1 MYTHDFRRASHDNH
15 PYPIQMSLTPQ
26 CRYSGYPAGLVEGME
41 SDAGTA
47 VCSDS
52 CFGPRRPA
60 T

>member
-1 MYTHDFRRASHDNH
+1 MISNVHVMIINIFS
-15 PYPIQMSLTPQ
+15 PIRTSLTPH